1 LEVRI
6 ADNASKK
13 ETYLFMKTAEKLASF
28 WLLTLGFMFLSIS
41 ATAILDKK
49 TTDTVVLS
57 PINDNTP
64 VFEAPN
70 ANNDLSAS
78 SGTAVA
84 GIVFGLPTSV
94 LGSWLALSLYRQNKQ
109 EKKALQQQTSERLQS
124 VFYRMVQENQGKVTL
139 LGFAMQS
146 ELPPAT
152 AKDYL
157 DNRAREF
164 NANFKISE
172 EGSVSYY
179 FDI

>member
-1 LEVRI
+1 
-6 ADNASKK
+6 
-13 ETYLFMKTAEKLASF
+13 MKTAEKLASF

-41 ATAILDKK
+41 SAALLEKKATEQL
-49 TTDTVVLS
+49 VPP
-57 PINDNTP
+57 PINDNISEP
-64 VFEAPN
+64 
-70 ANNDLSAS
+70 ANPS
-78 SGTAVA
+78 SGGFVDNSAANSTAVA
-84 GIVFGLPTSV
+84 GIVFGVPSTV
-94 LGSWLALSLYRQNKQ
+94 LGGWLALSLYRRNKQ

-124 VFYRMVQENQGKVTL
+124 IFYRMVQENQGRVTL

-146 ELPPAT
+146 QLPPAN

-172 EGSVSYY
+172 EGSVSYH